1 MKTITVKANQ
11 PINIDI
17 PFLAE
22 PLPTLAWTF
31 AGKDVIS
38 DERFSNVLSEKLL
51 KISVQST
58 KRSDTGKYLVK
69 LTNDH
74 GFDSC
79 ELDVVILAAPSKPK
93 GPLVVKDV
101 KK

>member
-22 PLPTLAWTF
+22 PTLL
-31 AGKDVIS
+31 AGKDVKA
-38 DERFSNVLSEKLL
+38 DERLSSVLSEKLL